1 MFKKSLF
8 AAVAVT
14 AAMLPAAAY
23 ADVPCAPAPPAAP
36 ITHPIVSG
44 FGQVA
49 AAPVYATAPI
59 HQLVGTVGGPLVN
72 VVVSCPAPWNQG
84 GVGDARYNAC
94 NTAPVDQGNTVPT
107 PGSLL
112 SGLLG

>member
-1 MFKKSLF
+1 VDQGNS
-8 AAVAVT
+8 AA
-14 AAMLPAAAY
+14 PAG
-23 ADVPCAPAPPAAP
+23 PLAPPAGAP
-36 ITHPIVSG
+36 TTKPLVTG